1 VVGTGY
7 VAILTGHGLIG
18 WLADLTSLNR
28 AFLFPLCGVL
38 ICACAA
44 HSVAPRPSG
53 TVSQT

>member
-7 VAILTGHGLIG
+7 VAILAGPGLIG
-18 WLADLTSLNR
+18 WLADLASLNR

-53 TVSQT
+53 TVSHT